1 MASAQV
7 LAKKLFRKYVV
18 QEQSGDA
25 LYNVDGC
32 EYFSKSPEMF
42 FRDGK
47 RRIDYVIVYKKG
59 QNSDDKEAKRF
70 AFLSALADQRIEI
83 EVEDCLGNILAATGP
98 ADMKPDSSSAE
109 KLRMLTQGE
118 SAARESI
125 LENAEADENNKRI
138 LSLEE
143 DILSIHDLVFVKLHI
158 TWTTVARVAE
168 VLQLRKPLKQKHLER
183 LSVSEPVDCC
193 RCLKPDPKEV
203 KELPAPYT
211 APFSRGRLYLFE
223 IPKDYNDF
231 FTPTE
236 RSAAVDFVLRRT
248 GTARSTTLADSRK
261 GAGAP
266 LPPVEDVS
274 EREVEM
280 EIKSG
285 ARAEDIKLATSGK
298 VDLGIDKLISEGVFE
313 AAFPLH
319 EPSVD
324 MLELLMSKE
333 QNQLAEERA
342 LTGSD
347 SVSRQRLPLQE
358 APRMLSH

>member
-1 MASAQV
+1 MTV
-7 LAKKLFRKYVV
+7 
-18 QEQSGDA
+18 
-25 LYNVDGC
+25 
-32 EYFSKSPEMF
+32 
-42 FRDGK
+42 
-47 RRIDYVIVYKKG
+47 
-59 QNSDDKEAKRF
+59 F
-70 AFLSALADQRIEI
+70 A
-83 EVEDCLGNILAATGP
+83 V
-98 ADMKPDSSSAE
+98 
-109 KLRMLTQGE
+109 
-118 SAARESI
+118 
-125 LENAEADENNKRI
+125 
-138 LSLEE
+138 
-143 DILSIHDLVFVKLHI
+143 
-158 TWTTVARVAE
+158 
-168 VLQLRKPLKQKHLER
+168 KHLER

-261 GAGAP
+261 GPEAP

-319 EPSVD
+319 EVSPVSPLVA
-324 MLELLMSKE
+324 LEAVSGLIMF
-333 QNQLAEERA
+333 
-342 LTGSD
+342 LTCMFA
-347 SVSRQRLPLQE
+347 SVSRYVVLLLRF
-358 APRMLSH
+358 S